1 MSSTETF
8 IVIRES
14 SFKMNNTSHTSLSG
28 NTNKKILFALL
39 LGLSISAQ
47 AEYEVKIDAPKP
59 LRDFLVQF
67 LDLSRYKNR
76 KDLSEDQFNF
86 MLATVEEQVAKL
98 VATEGYF
105 SPKTVVKV
113 AQANGKRSIH
123 VDVNPGPR
131 SYVSLIDLTVQG
143 PAGQDSPSQIDR
155 LIKQWPLIKGA
166 PFRQED
172 WDNAKRQSLQQLRNY
187 LYAAAQITS
196 SEARILADQQQA
208 ELSVTYESGPPF
220 TLGPLQVKG
229 AQRYPEWIVQNVSP
243 LNEGEP
249 YDAERLLAL
258 QRQIMRTPY
267 YSNAVIDIDRDPAH
281 ADRTPVTV
289 AVTEFPTQR
298 VSGGVGYSTDTGAS
312 IEGHYGH
319 NNVFGKAWVLD
330 TQAKFEQEQQTA
342 SLNLALPPDR
352 SNFVNSA
359 DLSYTRTTLEGIDLR
374 SVRYGLWRSRVTD
387 KLDLAFKLQYYQ
399 DSLKQL
405 NGADIPSDII
415 VRPGDHQAL
424 MASVEWAVRK
434 VDDLVFPRRGYIIS
448 NMLGVALKSA
458 LSDENFLR
466 AQTRLRHFF
475 PVGQRDLVMLSTNLG
490 AVIARP
496 GDDISIPASLLFRAG
511 GTETIRGYDYLSI
524 GNSVGGTVYPTRY
537 MAAGSIEYQH
547 WFLPKWGA
555 AVFYDIGTATDNW
568 PDKEIFQG
576 VGVGARWR
584 SPVGPVNA
592 DLAYGI
598 ERGEIHPHFSLSV
611 AF

>member
-1 MSSTETF
+1 
-8 IVIRES
+8 
-14 SFKMNNTSHTSLSG
+14 MNNIPPTFLSG
-28 NTNKKILFALL
+28 NAIKTILFALL
-39 LGLSISAQ
+39 LSLCVSAQ

-76 KDLSEDQFNF
+76 NDLSEDQFNF
-86 MLATVEEQVAKL
+86 MLATAEEQVAKL

-105 SPKTVVKV
+105 SPKTVIKV
-113 AQANGKRSIH
+113 AQTNGKRSIH

-131 SYVSLIDLTVQG
+131 SHISQVDLTVQG
-143 PAGQDSPSQIDR
+143 PAGQSSPSQIAR

-172 WDNAKRQSLQQLRNY
+172 WDNAKRQSLQQLRNH

-208 ELSVTYESGPPF
+208 ELSVEYDSGPPF
-220 TLGPLQVKG
+220 TLGPLQIKG
-229 AQRYPEWIVQNVSP
+229 AQRYPQWIVHNVSP

-249 YDAERLLAL
+249 YDVDRLLAL
-258 QRQIMRTPY
+258 QRQIIRTPY
-267 YSNAVIDIDRDPAH
+267 YSNAVIDIKRDPAN
-281 ADRTPVTV
+281 ADHTPVTV
-289 AVTEFPTQR
+289 SVTEFPTQR
-298 VSGGVGYSTDTGAS
+298 ISAGAGYSTDTGAS

-342 SLNLALPPDR
+342 SLNLALPPDG

-359 DLSYTRTTLEGIDLR
+359 DLSYSRTTLEGIDLR
-374 SVRYGLWRSRVTD
+374 SMRYGLWRSRVTD

-399 DSLKQL
+399 DSLEQF
-405 NGADIPSDII
+405 NGADIPSNII
-415 VRPGDHQAL
+415 VQPGSHQAL
-424 MASVEWAVRK
+424 VASVEWTSRK

-448 NMLGVALKSA
+448 NTLGVAVKSA
-458 LSDENFLR
+458 LSDETFIR
-466 AQTRLRHFF
+466 VQTRLRNFI
-475 PVGQRDLVMLSTNLG
+475 PMGQRDLVMLSANLG
-490 AVIARP
+490 AVIARR

-537 MAAGSIEYQH
+537 LAAGSIEYQH

-555 AVFYDIGTATDNW
+555 AVFYDVGTATDNW
-568 PDKEIFQG
+568 PDKDIFQG
-576 VGVGARWR
+576 VGLGARWR

-598 ERGEIHPHFSLSV
+598 ERGEIHPHFSLSI